1 MIIQTERRR
10 IIDSGSSLQHTTSL
24 SQRNLS
30 RQRAI
35 EGKALDNTN
44 VKAKKAQER
53 RRKARELIKRRQF
66 ERALGNLYDGNFTS
80 EELFFIARH
89 IGDYERALDT
99 NNGFEATI
107 VDFSRTEVE

>member
-1 MIIQTERRR
+1 MTTQTERHR

-24 SQRNLS
+24 SQRNLR
-30 RQRAI
+30 RQRVI
-35 EGKALDNTN
+35 EGKALDDTN

-53 RRKARELIKRRQF
+53 RIKTKEMIQRRQF

-99 NNGFEATI
+99 DNGFETTI
-107 VDFSRTEVE
+107 VDFTRAEVE